1 MERTL
6 VETLFRLD
14 CGEQC
19 DFFNITDYSAT
30 LDDDD
35 WVTTWTLR
43 YIER

>member
-1 MERTL
+1 MIYLLTCDIL
-6 VETLFRLD
+6 KVM
-14 CGEQC
+14 CEQC